1 MHLAA
6 LLVDS
11 LSALTKSSEHW
22 GIVGVYT
29 AGNRTSFIRVP
40 VNNGGLFD
48 DKDYS
53 TGVIYSNSDQD
64 NEDRADRDRRKM
76 RGKSA

>member
-6 LLVDS
+6 LLVGS

-29 AGNRTSFIRVP
+29 AGNGTSFIRVP
-40 VNNGGLFD
+40 VNNGGQFD

-53 TGVIYSNSDQD
+53 TGVIYSVIYS
-64 NEDRADRDRRKM
+64 ERKVSISSRDFNT
-76 RGKSA
+76 